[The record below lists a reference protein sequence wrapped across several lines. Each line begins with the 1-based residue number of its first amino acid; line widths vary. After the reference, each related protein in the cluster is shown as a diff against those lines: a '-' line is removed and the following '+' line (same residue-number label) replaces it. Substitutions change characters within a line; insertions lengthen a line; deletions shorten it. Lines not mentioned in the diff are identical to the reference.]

1 MKTLRLDAER
11 WRFDWPEPGSWGRSL
26 GTACLGAGQESAL
39 ELVRGDAEGDFRS
52 VDVVDGTG
60 RMRRLLKLLRLLG
73 VLAVSGAF
81 GLAGATL
88 AADQQG
94 LRPSLPILVATIL
107 AAPETFEGKQ
117 VVVQGTVVEAA
128 RKVFPNGRP
137 YHTVSVGN
145 GEAVLTVFSW
155 SRLPVRAG
163 ERIEA
168 IGVFHVWRYNLR
180 HMIEAGQVNRLERAR

>member
-1 MKTLRLDAER
+1 
-11 WRFDWPEPGSWGRSL
+11 
-26 GTACLGAGQESAL
+26 
-39 ELVRGDAEGDFRS
+39 
-52 VDVVDGTG
+52 
-60 RMRRLLKLLRLLG
+60 MRRLLKLLRLLG
-73 VLAVSGAF
+73 VFAVSGAF
-81 GLAGATL
+81 GLAGAAL
-88 AADQQG
+88 AADQQEP
-94 LRPSLPILVATIL
+94 RPSLPIPVATIL

-163 ERIEA
+163 DRIEA

-180 HMIEAGQVNRLERAR
+180 HMIEAGQVSRLERGR